1 MSTLFRKL
9 LIPLLCLLPAATG
22 WAQYEASV
30 STANRLDQRRAHA
43 VTTLSGGGVTSITV
57 TNGGSYATAPLV
69 TIESPASGTAAT
81 AIAVLGGLTSASFT
95 ISSGTTIYSAAP
107 TVTISGG
114 GGSGATAVALMDGE
128 GHVRGIAITS
138 IGSGYTTA
146 PSISFAN
153 GTITTSGTAPTGTGN
168 ADNFSII
175 SITLNTPGSGYS
187 SRPQVR
193 IAPPPALTVG
203 DGAAL
208 DPTQGQFAGMGQ
220 MTGSAGPGNHIVSI
234 TMSGSRHGGNHP
246 NNKYINVPST
256 LGLTAGMLVTGTGLG
271 GPATI
276 VRIISSTRYELS
288 SAISGG
294 SKTLTHTRT
303 TASLFPASLNGTI
316 VLRRARIGSPF
327 SSGVPRYFLGDEILR
342 PDKQAN
348 GTSIA
353 TADYWRAEP
362 LRPGEV
368 LSAPLVTGTDVPVSP
383 IPSGTTEVYYWSIHA
398 EKVFAAQPG
407 RVSITWVT
415 RQTHG
420 GKYLAK
426 KENFVVSATS
436 IRPARTIYWTERTF
450 DGPRVA
456 VRDNRINTIS
466 PVFYAAVPQNVVNE
480 VIVPGIEPVPNTDPG
495 AVLKTLWFDRVGT
508 EGSLRA
514 YNIEGRVM
522 IEYLGSVRAGA
533 NVHEF
538 LGSDVVNIVRAP
550 DPNYVTVHLGQEIK
564 SHDNDPTLIP
574 APKLQTVSPSPYGTV
589 TRPNGTV
596 VYSTERETGA
606 ANEPDDGSPASG
618 DAYNQVVFYWLEEGT
633 YGMQWPKHQDRY
645 WQRWSPNLA
654 DYAHY
659 TVDTT
664 TGSTPATGL
673 AFSGGVLPQIIYQD
687 DPEQSQAAI
696 DIQSQRFYVT
706 FDNGETRNRSLLKFF
721 GGGKVWYVPLYTQAE
736 DRKYELDATADGS
749 STLTL
754 NGTATTAGL
763 EVGMIVTGTGITG
776 TVTILGITDAKT
788 LILSSNVSVSGTYAF
803 TVQPDGAEPIVSTAT
818 VGARIAP
825 PAGHELAGYI
835 SGGTGYY
842 PAGYLNPHSAGM
854 PAANNGAIIPVNALP
869 SDKVL
874 TVRWFKKVAA
884 PSADFQDFY
893 VPGKVGRYTVSY
905 PVSTTPQIVIA
916 EGVGTNDLEAWEAAG
931 SVYYQNNATLPG
943 YNPNEEHAFM
953 LGTRAYALRE
963 DLNVITNDS
972 SHTSEPFLLL
982 AYTAQDQR
990 PAMRPYK
997 VVRTVD
1003 TGVAG
1008 VEDQPGD
1015 ILFDYTATAGTLLVK
1030 PYPLPLMPL
1039 PLVGTG
1045 VNRTSKDL
1053 EVVGADDP
1061 TNGTVASEDAYTS
1074 FTFEDRKGFTWV
1086 HRGTHAGGTGVLTM
1100 KLYYLSQEGFFVPG
1114 TSNLA
1119 VGTVLPFLR
1128 HLDRKGIH
1136 LDINAI
1142 NANADG
1148 TTGDADEPLTVIY
1161 RPAWPTNAPELRVG
1175 ETLTLPKFGLPQVR
1189 GQISAQV
1196 LYQQSIAQAG
1206 TATQLTENSVTLHDP
1221 TREKTARIDAAG
1233 LLKLPGDLKTT
1244 SHLGKTYFQGLPPD
1258 LQERIYFDP
1267 LRGPKGT
1274 IVLKGVFHDEIAGE
1288 DYLDLNLL
1296 TEAEE
1301 TTLKGLVPTGG
1312 SDKSKWENAIDAL
1325 STDVQTFKPAL
1336 GAPTVESTVTE
1347 GENDLA
1353 DITSPNTAVDSYAL
1367 SATGQGAGWVTL
1379 VFGDGAAFTP
1389 VGDPVQVKV
1398 IKVAPQLYT
1407 GDIKVILSKNPLDEQ
1422 VRLRHSA
1429 DFAGQPGDYDFEWRW
1444 APGAAKAP
1452 LTYTQSWS
1460 LRLGGGSAFNQWVA
1474 ARNPSGDLPDVSS
1487 YSSTAEAY
1495 PRSVVIR
1502 DSAYVA
1508 GSGWPGLVLKPNDA
1522 TSLDFTTAGV
1532 PGEMVFSATLGDNDG
1547 FVLYVN
1553 GVAALAHQAPPAF
1566 TNTDAAS
1573 DLVPGALAKQFRVS
1587 RNYFLQAQNRIEVAV
1602 FTNSDAG
1609 VSSGLDFRLDV
1620 TVETDVVAANFQS
1633 VNDTEDKNTNTALVG
1648 GDVSLPFG
1656 GPQFVLNDR
1665 WFTMRYKPRTAGN
1678 VAGTGWSRW
1687 LPPQFVE
1694 GWIKRVLRDINPF
1707 EQRVKDM
1714 FNNSISTDTSVLTQA
1729 GSKWEGDIALTLD
1742 NIEDVGLIAIYETV
1756 LNRAKS
1762 MSIDANTNDPDT
1774 NNALMLAAGYLNDL
1788 YLLLGNE
1795 AYADAANPTISTDD
1809 QNSSI
1814 EINTSR
1820 FSFENQVASSLEE
1833 ELALLRGRDA
1843 TSTAVNIAPAYN
1855 RLYWNYTGG
1864 INAGEVLYATNYN
1877 IKEKAGSSTADGV
1890 IDAADAYRMF
1900 PQGHGDAYGHY
1911 LTALKGYY
1919 RLLANPNF
1927 NWQRRAEAVSVL
1939 GQAVTVDFVDER
1951 KLAASASLVAR
1962 SAEQISALT
1971 HRQQYKD
1978 NAAAGWT
1985 HFRDPVSG
1993 RKWGLDQWT
2002 SRAAQGAYYH
2012 WAVAN
2017 ALLPDQDNYHTGVE
2031 KIDRTTVPE
2040 LNELA
2045 AAVNSCQTTAD
2056 NASSRLNPLGLAPGA
2071 IAFDLSPAEIAAG
2084 KSHYEQ
2090 ISDRAVTAIV
2100 NAAGSFNQAARMTR
2114 LLRNQENQVDDDNTA
2129 IVEQE
2134 RAYRNELIEIFGRPY
2149 AGDVGPGKTYA
2160 QDFHGPDLEHWF
2172 VVDRPFAD
2180 TPNAVVDTIDSTT
2193 ATLRILKPTG
2203 RDDFTDDSIRDI
2215 ISAHSSDT
2223 ITFDVTVY
2231 PNQFIQYSD
2240 VFMPGMD
2247 IRPETG
2253 ELQSALLDSHLA
2265 YMDLKDAMGNVE
2277 GLEAQFAREGSLL
2290 LETLKVQIA
2299 TTNLRRAHT
2308 VAVFA
2313 VEQVK
2318 NSLEAA
2324 LEAKKV
2330 LHDTQLEYAKAV
2342 LEGFPRVAGTSVDPT
2357 FAARFAS
2364 ISAIISAWGA
2374 SKAAD
2379 IPFVSV
2385 IDNLELSLTIAD
2397 FGLTI
2402 ATEELGFSLE
2412 QKQQVYEF
2420 EQVYGELLAQVDALS
2435 RPALAYQRANERV
2448 RNVLARGLRVLEE
2461 RESFRQRSAA
2471 IIQGYRTKDVTFRVF
2486 RNEALEQYR
2495 SLFDLAGRYTYLAA
2509 KSYDYETG
2517 LLGTTE
2523 GDALI
2528 SSIVSSRSLGDV
2540 QNGTV
2545 QATTSTLGDAG
2556 LAGTMARLAADFSV
2570 AEGRLGIN
2578 NPDTYNTIFS
2588 LRGELFRILDDP
2600 TQTSDDEAWQQ
2611 TLEQHFRADV
2621 LADAD
2626 VATWCR
2632 NIKKPN
2638 GTPVP
2643 GVIIPFSTSI
2653 QHGHNL
2659 FGLPLAAGDHAYSAT
2674 SFATKIS
2681 SVGIA
2686 LPGYIGM
2693 DEYATGNPTSGTPA
2707 LSDPNALSATP
2718 YLYLVP
2724 TGNDYMLAPPLG
2736 DTNTIRVWQ
2745 VQDQALPLP
2754 FNLGNSAFN
2763 STQFFN
2769 ASGTLSEKPWV
2780 LRKHQAF
2787 RPVADPALLLNGAP
2801 AEFTNSRLIA
2811 RSVWNSGWKIVIPA
2825 YTLLNNEQEGLNR
2838 FARTVR
2844 DVRLFIRSYS
2854 HSGN

>member
-1 MSTLFRKL
+1 MSTPFSKL

-22 WAQYEASV
+22 WAQYEAAV
-30 STANRLDQRRAHA
+30 SMANRLDQRRAHA
-43 VTTLSGGGVTSITV
+43 VANLTGTSVTSITV

-81 AIAVLGGLTSASFT
+81 ATAVLGGLTSACFT
-95 ISSGTTIYSAAP
+95 ISSGTATYSAAP
-107 TVTISGG
+107 TVSITGG
-114 GGSGATAVALMDGE
+114 GGSGATAVALLEAGL
-128 GHVRGIAITS
+128 VREIAITNR
-138 IGSGYTTA
+138 GSGYTSA
-146 PSISFAN
+146 PSISFSG
-153 GTITTSGTAPTGTGN
+153 GTVDTAGTPPAGIGN
-168 ADNFSII
+168 ASHFSII
-175 SITLNTPGSGYS
+175 NITLDTPGSGYTS
-187 SRPQVR
+187 SPQVR

-208 DPTQGQFAGMGQ
+208 NPTQGQFAGMGQ
-220 MTGSAGPGNHIVSI
+220 MTGSAGPLKRVSI
-234 TMSGSRHGGNHP
+234 TLSARRQGTGNNSNIIDVSSTADLSSGM
-246 NNKYINVPST
+246 V
-256 LGLTAGMLVTGTGLG
+256 VTGTDLVT
-271 GPATI
+271 PATI
-276 VRIISSTRYELS
+276 VRIISSKKYQLNVS
-288 SAISGG
+288 ISGG
-294 SKTLTHTRT
+294 DKIFTHTTRT
-303 TASLFPASLNGTI
+303 SATSLNGTI
-316 VLRRARIGSPF
+316 VLRRARVGSPF

-342 PDKQAN
+342 PDKQAD
-348 GTSIA
+348 GISIA
-353 TADYWRAEP
+353 SADYWRAEP

-368 LSAPLVTGTDVPVSP
+368 LSAPLATGPGATFSP
-383 IPSGTTEVYYWSIHA
+383 IAAGTAEVYYWSIHA

-420 GKYLAK
+420 GMYRVKQ
-426 KENFVVSATS
+426 ENFVVSATS

-466 PVFYAAVPQNVVNE
+466 PVFYAAVPQNVADE
-480 VIVPGIEPVPNTDPG
+480 VVIPGIEPVPNTDPG
-495 AVLKTLWFDRVGT
+495 AVLKTLWFDRVGA

-514 YNIEGRVM
+514 YNVEGRLM

-564 SHDNDPTLIP
+564 SHDNDPTLVP
-574 APKLQTVSPSPYGTV
+574 APNLQTASPSRYGTV
-589 TRPNGTV
+589 VRPNGTV
-596 VYSTERETGA
+596 VYSAERETGA
-606 ANEPDDGSPASG
+606 PNEPDDGSPASG

-659 TVDTT
+659 TVDNT

-673 AFSGGVLPQIIYQD
+673 AFSGSLLPQIIYQD
-687 DPEQSQAAI
+687 DPEQTQATI
-696 DIQSQRFYVT
+696 DIQTQRLYVT

-736 DRKYELDATADGS
+736 DRKFELDATADGS

-754 NGTATTAGL
+754 NGIATTAGL

-776 TVTILGITDAKT
+776 TVTILGITDANT
-788 LILSSNVSVSGTYAF
+788 LILSSNVSLSGTYTF
-803 TVQPDGAEPIVSTAT
+803 TVQPDGAEPIVSTAI
-818 VGARIAP
+818 VGEHIAP

-854 PAANNGAIIPVNALP
+854 PAANKGAIIPVNALP

-963 DLNVITNDS
+963 DLNVESGTS
-972 SHTSEPFLLL
+972 YTSEPFLLL
-982 AYTAQDQR
+982 AYTDPENQR
-990 PAMRPYK
+990 PAIRPYK

-1003 TGVAG
+1003 TGVPG

-1045 VNRTSKDL
+1045 VDRTSKDL

-1061 TNGTVASEDAYTS
+1061 TNGTVTTEDAYTS
-1074 FTFEDRKGFTWV
+1074 FTFKDRKGFTWV
-1086 HRGTHAGGTGVLTM
+1086 HRGTHAGGTGQLTM

-1114 TSNLA
+1114 TSNLT

-1128 HLDRKGIH
+1128 HLDRKGTT
-1136 LDINAI
+1136 LNINAI

-1148 TTGDADEPLTVIY
+1148 TLGDPDEPLTITY
-1161 RPAWPTNAPELRVG
+1161 RPTWPTNAPELRVG

-1196 LYQQSIAQAG
+1196 LYQQSIAQAD
-1206 TATQLTENSVTLHDP
+1206 TATELTKNSVTLHDP
-1221 TREKTARIDAAG
+1221 TREKTARIDTAG
-1233 LLKLPGDLKTT
+1233 LLKLPADLKTT

-1258 LQERIYFDP
+1258 LQQRIYFDP

-1312 SDKSKWENAIDAL
+1312 TDKSKWDSAINAL
-1325 STDVQTFKPAL
+1325 STDVQTFTPAL
-1336 GAPTVESTVTE
+1336 GAPTVSDTE
-1347 GENDLA
+1347 PVGENELA
-1353 DITSPNTAVDSYAL
+1353 AINSPNTAVDSYAL
-1367 SATGQGAGWVTL
+1367 TATGQGAGWVTL

-1422 VRLRHSA
+1422 VRLRHSG
-1429 DFAGQPGDYDFEWRW
+1429 DFAGQPEDYDFEWRW

-1460 LRLGGGSAFNQWVA
+1460 PRLGGGSASNQWVA
-1474 ARNPSGDLPDVSS
+1474 ARNPSDDLPDASS
-1487 YSSTAEAY
+1487 YSSTAESY

-1502 DSAYVA
+1502 DSAYVT
-1508 GSGWPGLVLKPNDA
+1508 GSGWPGLVLKPNNS
-1522 TSLDFTTAGV
+1522 TSLDFTTGV
-1532 PGEMVFSATLGDNDG
+1532 PGEMVFSATLGNNDG

-1553 GVAALAHQAPPAF
+1553 GVAALAYQAPPAF

-1573 DLVPGALAKQFRVS
+1573 GLVTGALAKQFRVS
-1587 RNYFLQAQNRIEVAV
+1587 RNYFLQAQNRIEVAL

-1620 TVETDVVAANFQS
+1620 TVETDVVATNFQS
-1633 VNDTEDKNTNTALVG
+1633 VNDNENKNTNTALVG

-1665 WFTMRYKPRTAGN
+1665 WFTMRYKPKAAGN

-1729 GSKWEGDIALTLD
+1729 GTKWEGDIALTLD

-1911 LTALKGYY
+1911 LTGLKGYY
-1919 RLLANPNF
+1919 RLLSNPNF

-1962 SAEQISALT
+1962 SGEQISALT

-1978 NAAAGWT
+1978 NAAAGWA
-1985 HFRDPVSG
+1985 HFRDPVNG
-1993 RKWGLDQWT
+1993 RKWGLDHWT
-2002 SRAAQGAYYH
+2002 SRTAQGAYYH
-2012 WAVAN
+2012 WVVAN

-2045 AAVNSCQTTAD
+2045 TAVNSCQTTAD

-2071 IAFDLSPAEIAAG
+2071 IAFDLSPAKIAAG

-2160 QDFHGPDLEHWF
+2160 QDFYGPDLEHWF

-2180 TPNAVVDTIDSTT
+2180 TPDAVVDTIESTT
-2193 ATLRILKPTG
+2193 ATLRILKADG
-2203 RDDFTDDSIRDI
+2203 RDDFTNDGIRDI
-2215 ISAHSSDT
+2215 ISAHERET
-2223 ITFDVTVY
+2223 VTFDVTVY

-2240 VFMPGMD
+2240 MFMPGME

-2253 ELQSALLDSHLA
+2253 ELQTALLDAHLA
-2265 YMDLKDAMGNVE
+2265 YMDLKDALGNVASLEDQFERE
-2277 GLEAQFAREGSLL
+2277 GKLYLEALNLHITTTTLRHGHTASVMA
-2290 LETLKVQIA
+2290 LEL
-2299 TTNLRRAHT
+2299 
-2308 VAVFA
+2308 
-2313 VEQVK
+2313 VK
-2318 NSLEAA
+2318 DGLTSTLEASQLAAEVA
-2324 LEAKKV
+2324 LELARATV
-2330 LHDTQLEYAKAV
+2330 TGLPQI
-2342 LEGFPRVAGTSVDPT
+2342 AGTSVDPS
-2357 FAARFAS
+2357 FAAEA
-2364 ISAIISAWGA
+2364 ATLTAAVTAWGTA
-2374 SKAAD
+2374 KGGD
-2379 IPFVSV
+2379 IAYNAL
-2385 IDNLELSLTIAD
+2385 IENLELLQKLSD

-2412 QKQQVYEF
+2412 QKQQAYEF
-2420 EQVYGELLAQVDALS
+2420 EQVYGELLAQVDAIS
-2435 RPALAYQRANERV
+2435 RPALAFQRANERV

-2461 RESFRQRSAA
+2461 RESFRQRAAA

-2600 TQTSDDEAWQQ
+2600 AQTSDDEAWQQ

-2693 DEYATGNPTSGTPA
+2693 DEYASGNPTSGTPA

-2718 YLYLVP
+2718 YLYLIP

-2769 ASGTLSEKPWV
+2769 ANGTLSEKPWV